1 MSSDAHPL
9 RRSTDRAPGSG
20 TRTVSLVLTVRPD
33 GRDPGKAL
41 DLLLDQVPEVVRD
54 VVLIG
59 GPTGAG
65 PVRDGMTVRTLGV
78 WDFSRGDIPHAGL
91 RAATGDL
98 IVLMDADGSM
108 SPDEIPH
115 FLYYLESGFDF
126 VKGSR
131 FIAGGEVADY
141 PLARR
146 LGHRALLRV
155 ARRLYGQQLTDLWY
169 GFCAFR
175 RGFVDLLDL
184 HEDGVELGA
193 ELVTHALH
201 YGLRV
206 AEVPSRELPRR
217 HGPSHPR
224 TVRDGARILGTLLD
238 ERPHNAFPRFAH
250 GRFRHAAG
258 APGAPGSVG
267 TPPVD
272 ESHPRG

>member
-1 MSSDAHPL
+1 MSRDAHPL
-9 RRSTDRAPGSG
+9 RRSTGRIPGSG
-20 TRTVSLVLTVRPD
+20 ERGVSLVLTVRPD
-33 GRDPGKAL
+33 GQDSGHTL
-41 DLLLDQVPEVVRD
+41 DLLLDQMPEDVRD

-65 PVRDGMTVRTLGV
+65 RTREGMAVRTLGT
-78 WDFSRGDIPHAGL
+78 WDFTRGDIPHAGL

-98 IVLMDADGSM
+98 IVLMNADGSM
-108 SPDEIPH
+108 SPHEIPH
-115 FLYYLESGFDF
+115 YLHYLESGFDF

-131 FIAGGEVADY
+131 FIAGGEAADY

-146 LGHRALLRV
+146 LGHRGLLRV

-184 HEDGVELGA
+184 RDDGVELGA

-238 ERPHNAFPRFAH
+238 ERPHNALPRFAH
-250 GRFRHAAG
+250 GRFRGTHGASG
-258 APGAPGSVG
+258 APPAG
-267 TPPVD
+267 PPVD
-272 ESHPRG
+272 ESHPTG

>member
-1 MSSDAHPL
+1 MSSDAHPR

-33 GRDPGKAL
+33 GTDPGPAL
-41 DLLLDQVPEVVRD
+41 DLLLDQVPEEVRD

-59 GPTGAG
+59 GPTAVR
-65 PVRDGMTVRTLGV
+65 PARDGMTVRALGA
-78 WDFSRGDIPHAGL
+78 WDFTRGDIPHAGL

-98 IVLMDADGSM
+98 IVLMNADGSM
-108 SPDEIPH
+108 SPHEIPH
-115 FLYYLESGFDF
+115 YLHYLESGFDF

-131 FIAGGEVADY
+131 FIAGGDVADY

-146 LGHRALLRV
+146 LGHRTLLGV

-184 HEDGVELGA
+184 SEDGVELGA

-201 YGLRV
+201 FGLRV

-217 HGPSHPR
+217 PGPSHPR

-238 ERPHNAFPRFAH
+238 ERPHNALSRFAH
-250 GRFRHAAG
+250 GRSRHSTG
-258 APGAPGSVG
+258 
-267 TPPVD
+267 
-272 ESHPRG
+272 

>member
-9 RRSTDRAPGSG
+9 RRSTDRVPDSP
-20 TRTVSLVLTVRPD
+20 TVSLVLTVRPD
-33 GRDPGKAL
+33 GQDPGDAL
-41 DLLLDQVPEVVRD
+41 GLLLGQVPQDVRD

-59 GPTGAG
+59 PTRAG
-65 PVRDGMTVRTLGV
+65 PARDGMTVRTLGV
-78 WDFSRGDIPHAGL
+78 WDFTRGDIPHAGL

-108 SPDEIPH
+108 SPHEIPH
-115 FLYYLESGFDF
+115 YLHYLESGFDF

-131 FIAGGEVADY
+131 FIAGGSVADY
-141 PLARR
+141 PLGRR

-184 HEDGVELGA
+184 REDGVELGA

-217 HGPSHPR
+217 RGPSHPR

-238 ERPHNAFPRFAH
+238 ERPHNALSRFAH
-250 GRFRHAAG
+250 GSLRRAHG
-258 APGAPGSVG
+258 GPVTS
-267 TPPVD
+267 PVD
-272 ESHPRG
+272 ESHPGG

>member
-9 RRSTDRAPGSG
+9 RRSTDRVPGPG
-20 TRTVSLVLTVRPD
+20 TSTVSLVLTVRPD
-33 GRDPGKAL
+33 GQDPGNAL
-41 DLLLDQVPEVVRD
+41 DLLLGQVPEYVRD

-65 PVRDGMTVRTLGV
+65 PARDGTTVRALGV
-78 WDFSRGDIPHAGL
+78 WDFTRGDIPHAGL

-108 SPDEIPH
+108 SPHEIPH
-115 FLYYLESGFDF
+115 FLHYLESGFDF

-131 FIAGGEVADY
+131 FIAGGAAADY
-141 PLARR
+141 PLGRR
-146 LGHRALLRV
+146 IGHRALLRV

-184 HEDGVELGA
+184 REDGVELGA

-206 AEVPSRELPRR
+206 AEVPSRELPSR

-238 ERPHNAFPRFAH
+238 ERPHNALSRFAH
-250 GRFRHAAG
+250 GSLRRARAG
-258 APGAPGSVG
+258 PGTS
-267 TPPVD
+267 PVD
-272 ESHPRG
+272 ESHPGG